1 MPFFQNMYEHFC
13 WFTPVATCT
22 CLPPW
27 PPPPMLRMKI
37 VSAKELFATPGAARC
52 RDGTVEKVMTMVI
65 MMVEKMIAMIIIII
79 VTMIIMVFKIIMVV
93 VKMMIIQA
101 RDGFCHYLDNLFLT
115 VNRQHELRGNCW
127 GMSFTIIRKIPDPEC
142 QGCLV
147 RRWNVDIVVIIS
159 RIYISDSLVVSVWKK
174 KVFKSLLP
182 VSVSPVSL
190 VSPLLAQFLTPLKKI
205 WTLF

>member
-1 MPFFQNMYEHFC
+1 MPFFKNMYDHFC

-27 PPPPMLRMKI
+27 PPPPMLRMRI

-52 RDGTVEKVMTMVI
+52 RDGTVVKVMTMVI
-65 MMVEKMIAMIIIII
+65 MMVEKMIVMIIIII
-79 VTMIIMVFKIIMVV
+79 VKMIMTIIIMVFKIIMVV

-101 RDGFCHYLDNLFLT
+101 RDGFSHYLDHLFWT
-115 VNRQHELRGNCW
+115 VCRQHELRGNCW
-127 GMSFTIIRKIPDPEC
+127 GMSFTIICKIPDPEC

-159 RIYISDSLVVSVWKK
+159 RIGFGKWVSDSLVVSV
-174 KVFKSLLP
+174 
-182 VSVSPVSL
+182 
-190 VSPLLAQFLTPLKKI
+190 
-205 WTLF
+205 